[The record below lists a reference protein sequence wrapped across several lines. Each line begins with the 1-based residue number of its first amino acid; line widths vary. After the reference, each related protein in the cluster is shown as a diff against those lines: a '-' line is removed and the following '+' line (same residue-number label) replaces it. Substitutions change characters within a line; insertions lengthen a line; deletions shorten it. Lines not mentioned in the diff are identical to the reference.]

1 MPICWKNNQR
11 LAQKLFSQNKLLSKR
26 KDGESIMHI
35 KLIFNNSA
43 HSDEAYDR
51 LLEIISSYIP
61 VNINFATLEGNKLN
75 NVEMGEKQIS

>member
-1 MPICWKNNQR
+1 
-11 LAQKLFSQNKLLSKR
+11 
-26 KDGESIMHI
+26 MHI